1 MGDQIAYTELLPT
14 AAQVAAGLIGSIP
27 SGGAEREQLLTEHAQ
42 LAVRFA
48 RALIVAAKSASN
60 A

>member
-1 MGDQIAYTELLPT
+1 
-14 AAQVAAGLIGSIP
+14 
-27 SGGAEREQLLTEHAQ
+27 LLTEHAQ